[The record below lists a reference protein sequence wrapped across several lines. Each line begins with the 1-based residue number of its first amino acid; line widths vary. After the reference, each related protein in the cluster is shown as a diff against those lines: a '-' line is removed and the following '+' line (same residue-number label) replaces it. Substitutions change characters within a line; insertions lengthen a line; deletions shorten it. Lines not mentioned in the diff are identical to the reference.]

1 MAQPTDVLI
10 DDAVEKVQSTVS
22 RSIVTKLVPFLTLA
36 LVPVTAW
43 LQAKVGIDLSPT
55 ELAVYIGTAILGI
68 AGVAATYV
76 RGRLHGIYTLHR
88 LVQLSLPKIAET
100 VLSVVIATAAP
111 LLVALLFLRFPL
123 FNTTLGFLFLGGV
136 ISLGYLYTMYLT
148 YRFAKKGPYPTLRII
163 GMSFVDRFKMRFSFL
178 R

>member
-1 MAQPTDVLI
+1 MAKKQQPINNKKESRKADLKTDQDHSSMFQKIAGFSVLFI
-10 DDAVEKVQSTVS
+10 IA
-22 RSIVTKLVPFLTLA
+22 LLFLTPLY
-36 LVPVTAW
+36 
-43 LQAKVGIDLSPT
+43 GITGAAYAMAASSL
-55 ELAVYIGTAILGI
+55 I
-68 AGVAATYV
+68 AGAYSVF
-76 RGRLHGIYTLHR
+76 HLHR